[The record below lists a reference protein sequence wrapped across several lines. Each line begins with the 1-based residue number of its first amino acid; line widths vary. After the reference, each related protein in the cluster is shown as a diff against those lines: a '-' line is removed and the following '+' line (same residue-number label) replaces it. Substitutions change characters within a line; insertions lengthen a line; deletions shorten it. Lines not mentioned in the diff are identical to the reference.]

1 MIAGTKD
8 MIRNGHT
15 RRIYYGIPDSRLR
28 LIAGNHFIA
37 SEKVSEFNRAVA
49 AFLHA
54 TEGSKVKTMK
64 RLWADRHPG
73 RLDQEMGFDSAV
85 LVPLLEKDG
94 EYHLLFEVRAG
105 VLKCQPGE
113 VCFQAEP
120 WKRERRGKRRL
131 SVRQWRSLAFI
142 RARSIWSPHWIF

>member
-1 MIAGTKD
+1 MSRRRKRRSAVRSRAHGLNRRSLRSTEDAGPGDCRDWKETT
-8 MIRNGHT
+8 RNGHT

-37 SEKVSEFNRAVA
+37 SEKSFEFNRAVA

-94 EYHLLFEVRAG
+94 EYHLLFEVQSGGPEVPAG
-105 VLKCQPGE
+105 
-113 VCFQAEP
+113 
-120 WKRERRGKRRL
+120 
-131 SVRQWRSLAFI
+131 
-142 RARSIWSPHWIF
+142 